1 MTRAMYP
8 ILIVLCL
15 CTATGCPPTAA
26 TPGGQCTAGCMT
38 AAATQKAMPSSQQWT
53 GQQLQEATRTPG
65 RAFVYL
71 AGPEAT
77 VYSVVIVDGNA
88 VTARFEISPDA
99 LGAFITQPAAR
110 TPTPTP
116 TPTGEG
122 PKTSSPTVKV
132 GGPPRPLMFV
142 VPAPPRAAIDDPAYW
157 VRLACLH
164 AGAEAG
170 ALSGRTTAEP
180 PPAGK

>member
-1 MTRAMYP
+1 MTRAVYP

-15 CTATGCPPTAA
+15 GATAGCPVTAA
-26 TPGGQCTAGCMT
+26 TPGGQCTTAGCMT
-38 AAATQKAMPSSQQWT
+38 AAATQKGMPSSAPWA
-53 GQQLQEATRTPG
+53 GQQLQDPTRTPG

-71 AGPEAT
+71 ASAEAT
-77 VYSVVIVDGNA
+77 MYSVVIVDGNA

-99 LGAFITQPAAR
+99 LGGFITQPAAA
-110 TPTPTP
+110 PTP

-122 PKTSSPTVKV
+122 PKTSSPIVKV

-142 VPAPPRAAIDDPAYW
+142 VPAPPRPAIDDPAYW

-170 ALSGRTTAEP
+170 ALSGRTTAEL

>member
-1 MTRAMYP
+1 MTRAVYP
-8 ILIVLCL
+8 VLIVLCL
-15 CTATGCPPTAA
+15 CTTTGCPPTAA
-26 TPGGQCTAGCMT
+26 TPGGQCTTAGCMT
-38 AAATQKAMPSSQQWT
+38 AAATQKAMPPSGLWA
-53 GQQLQEATRTPG
+53 GQQLQEATGTPG

-77 VYSVVIVDGNA
+77 MYSVVIVDGNA

-99 LGAFITQPAAR
+99 LGGFITQPAA
-110 TPTPTP
+110 PA
-116 TPTGEG
+116 PTGEG

-142 VPAPPRAAIDDPAYW
+142 VPAPPRPAIDDPAYW

-170 ALSGRTTAEP
+170 ALSGRATTEP